1 MKCVSEE
8 QSRTWAVRSA
18 KNPYLSHRQ
27 QKQTVPTAMV
37 PQDIS
42 LLVASE
48 REWGKVR
55 LGSLIQETFV
65 GYC

>member
-1 MKCVSEE
+1 MK
-8 QSRTWAVRSA
+8 SA

-42 LLVASE
+42 LLEASE

-55 LGSLIQETFV
+55 LGSFIQETFV
-65 GYC
+65 GYY